1 MTCVLHD
8 QIFAS
13 HHDFNSGNY
22 KFWQFW
28 QFPGVTLPSMPA
40 KSTAR
45 TFEAVLEHSGNS
57 LNWII
62 IRVPFDVAKTWGTRG
77 QLKVAGEIN
86 GFPFRTS
93 LFPTGSGTHFFI
105 VNKKM
110 QAGGKASPGMKA
122 RLRLT
127 PDTASRN
134 IESPQ
139 ELLRMLRQSKRL
151 QKYYESLNPSMRRY
165 IAKWVGEG
173 KHSETRE
180 RRAEQLA
187 ERLMQTMEAER
198 ELPPVLQAAL
208 VHNPKARAGWELMP
222 PSHRRNHL
230 LSIFY
235 YRNPESRARRVAKA
249 VEMMLE
255 YAEKRRNR
263 AKPRNSQ

>member
-1 MTCVLHD
+1 MQELAEWRERHRNAPLIRLYLGRDLDLT
-8 QIFAS
+8 S
-13 HHDFNSGNY
+13 
-22 KFWQFW
+22 K
-28 QFPGVTLPSMPA
+28 
-40 KSTAR
+40 
-45 TFEAVLEHSGNS
+45 GNS
-57 LNWII
+57 VAQCLLVQAKQKVII
-62 IRVPFDVAKTWGTRG
+62 KPLTDQDTEINAVK
-77 QLKVAGEIN
+77 AGEVFGIY
-86 GFPFRTS
+86 P
-93 LFPTGSGTHFFI
+93 
-105 VNKKM
+105 
-110 QAGGKASPGMKA
+110 QASPGMKA
-122 RLRLT
+122 RLRLA